1 MQQSG
6 ANIQAISPFNI
17 SPSDTIRWKPWG
29 AASDLSPNPIDGSAA
44 ASNTEVIAI
53 NNSVRGLR
61 VEAEII
67 AQKGDSVRVA
77 LPLETVAKELADVIS
92 RLLLAAKDKMP
103 NKTLVQDGTKVFDS
117 GELLRE
123 LRQSNRAAARI
134 RAGTWRSLI
143 ASIKSAIYSG
153 STNAIS
159 ERGASASY

>member
-44 ASNTEVIAI
+44 ASNTEIIAI

-92 RLLLAAKDKMP
+92 RLLLAAKGKMP

-123 LRQSNRAAARI
+123 LRQSNFTVFVTGGGAH
-134 RAGTWRSLI
+134 
-143 ASIKSAIYSG
+143 SG
-153 STNAIS
+153 WYLAVVDSVHQ
-159 ERGASASY
+159 ERDLFRFN